1 MNWFLASLVSLLA
14 WSLFG
19 FYNRRAV
26 VVHGWQMNIVI
37 QTIVYIAL
45 SIGAVA
51 LTEKGVGVMFG
62 QVTRNSSW
70 NAVLGS
76 VLGVAGLLF
85 FTVAMQKVPSDKE
98 TMVVILITG
107 MFPVLGMLMG
117 KIFFGLSMNPVQWAG
132 VALAGVALVLVNWK

>member
-1 MNWFLASLVSLLA
+1 MVQ
-14 WSLFG
+14 
-19 FYNRRAV
+19 
-26 VVHGWQMNIVI
+26 GWQMNIVI

-51 LTEKGVGVMFG
+51 LTEMGVGVMFG

-117 KIFFGLSMNPVQWAG
+117 KFFFGLSMNPVQWVG